1 MHSPKYESPR
11 HASPEH
17 DQTLQVSG
25 SSANLT
31 GEKPVPN
38 RVIGLSELFRG
49 FATIGLLGFGGVAAA
64 AHHVIVERYQWL
76 TDKEYATVLGIGQVL
91 PGANTVNAAVMIGD
105 RYQGVKGSVV
115 CVLGIMLL
123 PIIILV
129 GLATLYNQFAQ
140 IPAVNDALTG
150 AAAAAAGLVIGTG
163 LKMARR
169 LKPGLVAGLIILL
182 VLAGVAGMHW
192 PMIQVIPVLVPL
204 ALLLTF
210 AWDKK

>member
-1 MHSPKYESPR
+1 MQSPQHEAPSKDR
-11 HASPEH
+11 A
-17 DQTLQVSG
+17 
-25 SSANLT
+25 
-31 GEKPVPN
+31 
-38 RVIGLSELFRG
+38 IGLTELFRG

-105 RYQGVKGSVV
+105 RYQGVKGSLV

-123 PIIILV
+123 PILILV

-163 LKMARR
+163 LKMAKR
-169 LKPGLVAGLIILL
+169 LKPGFVAGLIILL
-182 VLAGVAGMHW
+182 ALAGIAGMHW
-192 PMIQVIPVLVPL
+192 PMSQVIPVLVPL

-210 AWDKK
+210 AWGKK